1 MAKELPPYVGATGL
15 LQELFKKIQEAP
27 PPARF
32 TQDFLFTNLKFK
44 KSGSTI
50 PFIPFLKRIGFLS
63 TDGTPTDIYKKF
75 RNPDLK
81 ISGQAIAQSFK
92 KAFADLYARNEYWHT
107 LGKPDLKNFLI
118 EVLELEANNIALKQL
133 LGTIETLK
141 TYANFESN
149 NAGSDDV
156 DDDENED
163 NSDEDHEED
172 ADEKKDKARKRT
184 QKDLTGIN
192 LSYTINLNLPET
204 SDIKVFYAIFK
215 SLKEN
220 LLKK

>member
-1 MAKELPPYVGATGL
+1 MLYAILIKTFIIMAKELPPYVGATGL

-63 TDGTPTDIYKKF
+63 TDGTPTDLYKKY

-81 ISGQAIAQSFK
+81 ISGQAIAQAFK

-107 LGKPDLKNFLI
+107 LSKPDLKNFLI
-118 EVLELEANNIALKQL
+118 EVLELEANNNALKQL

-141 TYANFESN
+141 TYANFETNIS
-149 NAGSDDV
+149 GSDEGDE
-156 DDDENED
+156 DEN
-163 NSDEDHEED
+163 DEGTDHELEED
-172 ADEKKDKARKRT
+172 IDDKKTRK
-184 QKDLTGIN
+184 KI
-192 LSYTINLNLPET
+192 
-204 SDIKVFYAIFK
+204 IKI
-215 SLKEN
+215 
-220 LLKK
+220 